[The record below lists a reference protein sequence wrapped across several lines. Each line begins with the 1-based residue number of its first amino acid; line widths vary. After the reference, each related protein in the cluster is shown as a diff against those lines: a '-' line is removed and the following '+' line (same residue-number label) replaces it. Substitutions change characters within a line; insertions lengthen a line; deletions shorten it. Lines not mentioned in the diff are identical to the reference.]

1 MNCTTLSAWKDEKNL
16 SDISFLQV
24 YEFEAIF
31 DALCPTL
38 HRNFPWLP

>member
-31 DALCPTL
+31 DALW
-38 HRNFPWLP
+38 REIQVIGMG